1 MGEHNLGQPKF
12 YVQNVGAALT
22 YEQTFILWRMAETDL
37 CDVQLVDQDAV
48 QAAFAD
54 QADDDEITYLADT
67 FQVLANPTRLR
78 LVEALS
84 QRELCVCDLAAV
96 TGVSQSAVSHHLRQ
110 LRQLRI
116 VRYRKAG
123 RMAYYRLD
131 DDHVATLLQ
140 TGIDHVRE

>member
-1 MGEHNLGQPKF
+1 MPESER
-12 YVQNVGAALT
+12 T
-22 YEQTFILWRMAETDL
+22 MSESDL
-37 CDVQLVDQDAV
+37 CDAQLVDESAV

-54 QADDDEITYLADT
+54 QANEEEITYLADT

-84 QRELCVCDLAAV
+84 QRELCVCDLAAIA
-96 TGVSQSAVSHHLRQ
+96 GVSQSAVSHHLRQ

-116 VRYRKAG
+116 VRYRKDG

-131 DDHVATLLQ
+131 DEHVATLLL
-140 TGIDHVRE
+140 TGIDHVRD

>member
-1 MGEHNLGQPKF
+1 MPEH
-12 YVQNVGAALT
+12 
-22 YEQTFILWRMAETDL
+22 DL
-37 CDVQLVDQDAV
+37 CDVQIVDESAV

-54 QADDDEITYLADT
+54 QASEEEITYLADT

-84 QRELCVCDLAAV
+84 QRELCVCDLAAIA
-96 TGVSQSAVSHHLRQ
+96 GVSQSAVSHHLRQ

-116 VRYRKAG
+116 VRYRKDG

-131 DDHVATLLQ
+131 DEHVATLLR
-140 TGIDHVRE
+140 TGIDHVRD

>member
-1 MGEHNLGQPKF
+1 M
-12 YVQNVGAALT
+12 LT
-22 YEQTFILWRMAETDL
+22 YEQTFIFWRMAETDL